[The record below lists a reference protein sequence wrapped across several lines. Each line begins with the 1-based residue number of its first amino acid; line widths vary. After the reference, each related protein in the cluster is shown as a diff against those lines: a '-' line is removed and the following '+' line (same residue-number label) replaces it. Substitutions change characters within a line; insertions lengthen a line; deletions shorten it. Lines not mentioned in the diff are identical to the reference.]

1 MVEKLELSV
10 LKKVLLLVLSYA
22 IKCPQYKGLMMWSL
36 RVLVRIIL
44 EGQLWLSRKSV
55 MTMNS
60 YSLLLIQTLLWC
72 TKLVAAPCLGDRN
85 ELRTEHQSFKCASKC
100 CWRKLGDKKTWD
112 NLYCSQVQGY
122 DIHAWNVL
130 FCVDCTQVLVISW
143 VLPVF
148 FPKLPE

>member
-60 YSLLLIQTLLWC
+60 YSLLLIQTLL
-72 TKLVAAPCLGDRN
+72 
-85 ELRTEHQSFKCASKC
+85 
-100 CWRKLGDKKTWD
+100 
-112 NLYCSQVQGY
+112 
-122 DIHAWNVL
+122 
-130 FCVDCTQVLVISW
+130 
-143 VLPVF
+143 
-148 FPKLPE
+148 